1 MQALAVF
8 PGRRK
13 LAVIEEDEPRT
24 LGARQVLLRTR
35 EVGVCGTDREIA
47 AFAYGEPPASS
58 DHLIL
63 GHEAIAEVIDL
74 GSEVSHFRRGQLA
87 VPMVRRPC
95 ADPGC
100 RPCRAGRQD
109 FCATGEFLERGI
121 KGVDGFLAE
130 RFVEEEENLI
140 PLPPGL
146 ADVGVLIE
154 PLTVIAKGMTKLRVF
169 RERLPWEPMF
179 EKALVLGAGA
189 VGLLSAMCAVSNG
202 YDTTVYSREPS
213 DGERAAYVR
222 AFGANY
228 VSSVET
234 PLGDVGRKVGKVR
247 SPGPFDLLVEAAGF
261 SPLTIAGIEA
271 LGPNGTAVL
280 KGVPGLGPERAIDI
294 DRLLRGLV
302 LKNQVVVGTVNA
314 GRSDYFDAMHLL
326 EGLVVRFPESVRT
339 LITGR
344 YPLEAAPELLSKSEG
359 IKDVVRFDGATSS
372 RMRGQAS

>member
-8 PGRRK
+8 PERRRV
-13 LAVIEEDEPRT
+13 AVIEEDEPRT
-24 LGARQVLLRTR
+24 LGPRQVLLRTR

-47 AFAYGEPPASS
+47 AFAYGERPPGS
-58 DHLIL
+58 DHLVL
-63 GHEAIAEVIDL
+63 GHEAIAEVVDL
-74 GSEVSHFRRGQLA
+74 GSEVRHFQRGQLV

-95 ADPGC
+95 AAARC

-109 FCATGEFLERGI
+109 FCVTEEFLERGI

-130 RFVEEEENLI
+130 LFVEEEGNLI
-140 PLPPGL
+140 PVPPGL

-154 PLTVIAKGMTKLRVF
+154 PLTVIAKGMTKLRLF

-222 AFGANY
+222 GFGASY

-234 PLGDVGRKVGKVR
+234 PLGDVGRL
-247 SPGPFDLLVEAAGF
+247 GPFDLLVEAAGF
-261 SPLTIAGIEA
+261 SPLTIAGLGV
-271 LGPNGTAVL
+271 LGPNGIAVL

-294 DRLLRGLV
+294 DRLLRSVV
-302 LKNQVVVGTVNA
+302 LKNQVVFGTVNA

-326 EGLVVRFPESVRT
+326 EALVVRFPESVRHF
-339 LITGR
+339 ITAR
-344 YPLEAAPELLSKSEG
+344 HPLEAAPELLARSEG
-359 IKDVVRFDGATSS
+359 IKDVVRFDGGKT
-372 RMRGQAS
+372 GGLAS

>member
-8 PGRRK
+8 PERRRV
-13 LAVIEEDEPRT
+13 AIIEVDEPRT
-24 LGARQVLLRTR
+24 LGPRQILLRTR

-47 AFAYGEPPASS
+47 AFAYGERPAGS
-58 DHLIL
+58 DHLVL
-63 GHEAIAEVIDL
+63 GHEALAEVVEL
-74 GSEVSHFRRGQLA
+74 GSEVSHFQRGQLA

-95 ADPGC
+95 PDPRC

-109 FCATGEFLERGI
+109 FCATEEFLERGI
-121 KGVDGFLAE
+121 KGADGFLAE
-130 RFVEEEENLI
+130 LFVEEEQNLI
-140 PLPPGL
+140 PVPPGL

-154 PLTVIAKGMTKLRVF
+154 PLTVIAKGMVKVRAF

-222 AFGANY
+222 GFGASY

-234 PLGDVGRKVGKVR
+234 PLGDLGREVGKVGKLE
-247 SPGPFDLLVEAAGF
+247 SSGPFDLLVEAAGF
-261 SPLTIAGIEA
+261 SPLTIAGLGV
-271 LGPNGTAVL
+271 LGPNGIAVL
-280 KGVPGLGPERAIDI
+280 KGVPALGPEQAIDI
-294 DRLLRGLV
+294 DRLLRSVV
-302 LKNQVVVGTVNA
+302 LKNQVVFGTVNA

-326 EGLVVRFPESVRT
+326 EALVVRFPESVRHF
-339 LITGR
+339 ITAR
-344 YPLEAAPELLSKSEG
+344 YPLEAAPELLSRSEG
-359 IKDVVRFDGATSS
+359 IKDVVRFDGATP
-372 RMRGQAS
+372 RGRAS

>member
-8 PGRRK
+8 PERRK
-13 LAVIEEDEPRT
+13 VAVIEQDEPRK
-24 LGARQVLLRTR
+24 LGPREVLLRTR

-47 AFAYGEPPASS
+47 AFAYGERPAGS
-58 DHLIL
+58 DHLVL
-63 GHEAIAEVIDL
+63 GHEAIAEVVEL
-74 GSEVSHFRRGQLA
+74 GGEVSHFRRGQLV

-95 ADPGC
+95 AAPHC

-109 FCATGEFLERGI
+109 FCVTDEFLERGI
-121 KGVDGFLAE
+121 KGADGFLAE
-130 RFVEEEENLI
+130 LFIEEEQNLI
-140 PLPPGL
+140 PMPPGL

-154 PLTVIAKGMTKLRVF
+154 PLTVIAKGMTKLRF
-169 RERLPWEPMF
+169 LKERLPWEPMF

-222 AFGANY
+222 GFGATY

-234 PLGDVGRKVGKVR
+234 ALADAGRKL
-247 SPGPFDLLVEAAGF
+247 GPFDLLVEAAGF
-261 SPLTIAGIEA
+261 SPLTIAGIEV

-294 DRLLRGLV
+294 DRLLRGVV
-302 LKNQVVVGTVNA
+302 LKNQAVVGTVNA
-314 GRSDYFDAMHLL
+314 GRSDYFDAIHLL
-326 EGLVVRFPESVRT
+326 EGLVVRFPESVRHF
-339 LITGR
+339 ITAR
-344 YPLEAAPELLSKSEG
+344 CPLEAAPELLSKHEG
-359 IKDVVRFDGATSS
+359 IKSVVRFDGATS
-372 RMRGQAS
+372 RKQAS

>member
-8 PGRRK
+8 PERRK
-13 LAVIEEDEPRT
+13 VAVIEQDEPRK
-24 LGARQVLLRTR
+24 LGPREVLLRTR

-47 AFAYGEPPASS
+47 AFAYGEQPAGS
-58 DHLIL
+58 DHLVL
-63 GHEAIAEVIDL
+63 GHEAIGEVVEL

-95 ADPGC
+95 LAPHC

-109 FCATGEFLERGI
+109 FCVTNEFLERGI
-121 KGVDGFLAE
+121 KGADGFLAE
-130 RFVEEEENLI
+130 LFIEEEENLI
-140 PLPPGL
+140 PVPPGL

-154 PLTVIAKGMTKLRVF
+154 PLTVIAKGMVKIRVF

-189 VGLLSAMCAVSNG
+189 VGLLSAMCAVSSG

-222 AFGANY
+222 GFGATY
-228 VSSVET
+228 VSSIET
-234 PLGDVGRKVGKVR
+234 SLADAGHKL
-247 SPGPFDLLVEAAGF
+247 GPFDLLVEAAGF
-261 SPLTIAGIEA
+261 SPLTIAGLEV

-294 DRLLRGLV
+294 DRLLRGVV

-314 GRSDYFDAMHLL
+314 GRSDYFDAIHLL
-326 EGLVVRFPESVRT
+326 EALVVRFPESVRRF
-339 LITGR
+339 ITAR
-344 YPLEAAPELLSKSEG
+344 CPLEAAPELLSKHEG
-359 IKDVVRFDGATSS
+359 IKSVVRFDGAIS
-372 RMRGQAS
+372 RKRAS

>member
-8 PGRRK
+8 PERRK
-13 LAVIEEDEPRT
+13 LAIIEEDEPRT

-47 AFAYGEPPASS
+47 AFAYGEQPAGS

-100 RPCRAGRQD
+100 RPCRGGRQD
-109 FCATGEFLERGI
+109 FCATGEFQERGI
-121 KGVDGFLAE
+121 KGADGFLAE

-140 PLPPGL
+140 PVPPGL

-154 PLTVIAKGMTKLRVF
+154 PLTVIAKGMTKLRIF
-169 RERLPWEPMF
+169 RERLPWEPTF

-222 AFGANY
+222 AFGASY

-234 PLGDVGRKVGKVR
+234 PLSDVGRKL
-247 SPGPFDLLVEAAGF
+247 GPFDLLVEAAGF
-261 SPLTIAGIEA
+261 SPLTIAGIGV

-280 KGVPGLGPERAIDI
+280 KGVPGLGPERPIDI
-294 DRLLRGLV
+294 DRLLRGVV

-326 EGLVVRFPESVRT
+326 EALVVRFPESVRT
-339 LITGR
+339 FITRR
-344 YPLEAAPELLSKSEG
+344 YPLEAAPELLSKGEG

-372 RMRGQAS
+372 RLRGQAS

>member
-8 PGRRK
+8 PERRRV
-13 LAVIEEDEPRT
+13 AVIEQDEPRT
-24 LGARQVLLRTR
+24 LGPRQVLLRTR

-47 AFAYGEPPASS
+47 AFAYGEQPAGS
-58 DHLIL
+58 DHLVL
-63 GHEAIAEVIDL
+63 GHEAIAEVADL
-74 GSEVSHFRRGQLA
+74 GSEVRHFQRGQLV

-95 ADPGC
+95 AAARC

-109 FCATGEFLERGI
+109 FCVTDEFLERGI

-130 RFVEEEENLI
+130 LVVEEEGNLI
-140 PLPPGL
+140 PVPPGL

-169 RERLPWEPMF
+169 KDRLPWEPMF

-222 AFGANY
+222 GFGATY

-234 PLGDVGRKVGKVR
+234 PLGDVGRNA
-247 SPGPFDLLVEAAGF
+247 GPFDLLVEAAGF
-261 SPLTIAGIEA
+261 SPLTIAGIEV
-271 LGPNGTAVL
+271 LGPNGTAIL
-280 KGVPGLGPERAIDI
+280 KGVPALGPERAIDI
-294 DRLLRGLV
+294 DRLLRGVV

-314 GRSDYFDAMHLL
+314 GRSDYFDAIHLL
-326 EGLVVRFPESVRT
+326 EALVVRFPESVRRF
-339 LITGR
+339 ITGR
-344 YPLEAAPELLSKSEG
+344 YPLEAAPDLLSKHEG
-359 IKDVVRFDGATSS
+359 IKNVVRFDGA
-372 RMRGQAS
+372 GAA